1 MSLRCHFN
9 ANGWLTGPISISHR
23 MTPNRFNAGFAARAR
38 GVVQHTEDG
47 FEGGTFATFMDPGSQ
62 VSAFFSVSEA
72 GDAHQYLPVGRGF
85 VAWAQVAGNP
95 GWYSI
100 ECEDKRRS
108 GTPLTDAQL
117 TVFAQIYSALA
128 ERDGFG
134 YAVTDDTSGGR
145 GLITHGDGGN
155 AWGGHPD
162 CPGPVRR
169 AQRPEILARA
179 RAVRDGLD
187 IWICQGAKSLN
198 DLAGDKLGNPVHQV
212 LQLTAEYSV
221 GGLFSPAMASYLN
234 AVFAADAQPVPA
246 GAALFCPKQ
255 GGGVTQVTSPGDQPL
270 RALAQAH
277 ATQCSSVVRAT
288 AENSPGGTF
297 AADLAAHLDTV
308 LAASATH
315 IPPGIRLFYRKQ

>member
-9 ANGWLTGPISISHR
+9 ADGWLTGPISISHR

-47 FEGGTFATFMDPGSQ
+47 FEAGTFATFMDPGSQ
-62 VSAFFSVSEA
+62 VSAFFSIGED
-72 GDAHQYLPVGRGF
+72 GTAHQYLPVGRGM
-85 VAWAQVAGNP
+85 VAWAQAAGNP
-95 GWYSI
+95 AWYSC
-100 ECEDKRRS
+100 ECEDKLRS
-108 GTPLTDAQL
+108 GTPMTDIQL

-134 YAVTDDTSGGR
+134 YAVTDNTSSGR

-198 DLAGDKLGNPVHQV
+198 DLARDKLGNPVHQV

-221 GGLFSPAMASYLN
+221 GGLFAPAMDMYRSAGFAS
-234 AVFAADAQPVPA
+234 DTQPVPGDA
-246 GAALFCPKQ
+246 VLIWLKRD
-255 GGGVTQVTSPGDQPL
+255 GGFGELTSPDERTL
-270 RALAQAH
+270 SNLAHVH
-277 ATQCSSVVRAT
+277 ARQC
-288 AENSPGGTF
+288 F
-297 AADLAAHLDTV
+297 
-308 LAASATH
+308 TH
-315 IPPGIRLFYRKQ
+315 A

>member
-9 ANGWLTGPISISHR
+9 ADGWLTGPISISHH
-23 MTPNRFNAGFAARAR
+23 MTPNRYDSGFAARAR

-47 FEGGTFATFMDPGSQ
+47 FEAGTFATFMDPGSQ

-85 VAWAQVAGNP
+85 VAWAQMAGNP
-95 GWYSI
+95 GWYSC

-108 GTPLTDAQL
+108 GTPMTDIQL

-134 YAVTDDTSGGR
+134 YTVTDNTASGR

-162 CPGPVRR
+162 CPGRVRR

-187 IWICQGAKSLN
+187 IWIGQGAKSLH
-198 DLAGDKLGNPVHQV
+198 DLAGDKLGVPVHQV

-221 GGLFSPAMASYLN
+221 GGLFAPALASYLN
-234 AVFAADAQPVPA
+234 AVFAADTQAVPA

-255 GGGVTQVTSPGDQPL
+255 GGGFTQVTSPGDQTL

-277 ATQCSSVVRAT
+277 DTQCSSVVRAT
-288 AENSPGGTF
+288 AEHSPGGTF
-297 AADLAAHLDTV
+297 AADLAAHLDIV
-308 LAASATH
+308 FAASATH
-315 IPPGIRLFYRKQ
+315 IPTGARLFYRKQ

>member
-9 ANGWLTGPISISHR
+9 ADGWLTGPIAISHHL
-23 MTPNRFNAGFAARAR
+23 TPNRFNSGFAARAQ

-47 FEGGTFATFMDPGSQ
+47 FEAGTFATFMDPGSQ
-62 VSAFFSVSEA
+62 VSAFFSVGEDGA
-72 GDAHQYLPVGRGF
+72 CHQYLPVGRGY

-95 GWYSI
+95 GWYSC
-100 ECEDKRRS
+100 ECEDKLRS
-108 GTPLTDAQL
+108 GTPMTDIQL

-134 YAVTDDTSGGR
+134 YAVTDNTASGR

-162 CPGPVRR
+162 CPGPVRK

-187 IWICQGAKSLN
+187 IWVCQGAKSLH
-198 DLAGDKLGNPVHQV
+198 DLAGDKLGAPVHQV

-221 GGLFSPAMASYLN
+221 GGLFAPAMASYLN
-234 AVFAADAQPVPA
+234 AVFAAGTLDVPA
-246 GAALFCPKQ
+246 GVVLFCPKP
-255 GGGVTQVTSPGDQPL
+255 GGGVTQVSSPGDHTL
-270 RALAQAH
+270 GALARAH
-277 ATQCSSVVRAT
+277 DTQCSSVVRAT

-297 AADLAAHLDTV
+297 AGDLAAHLDLV
-308 LAASATH
+308 FGASPAH
-315 IPPGIRLFYRKQ
+315 IAQETRLFYRKQ

>member
-9 ANGWLTGPISISHR
+9 ADGWLTGPIDISHH
-23 MTPNRFNAGFAARAR
+23 MTPNRFDSGFAARAR

-47 FEGGTFATFMDPGSQ
+47 FEAGTFATFMDPGSA
-62 VSAFFSVSEA
+62 VSAFFSVSEQ
-72 GDAHQYLPVGRGF
+72 GVAHQYLPVGRGF
-85 VAWAQVAGNP
+85 VAWAQAAGNP
-95 GWYSI
+95 NWYSI
-100 ECEDKRRS
+100 ECEDRRNS
-108 GTPLTDAQL
+108 GTPMTDSQL

-162 CPGPVRR
+162 CPGQVRR
-169 AQRPEILARA
+169 AQRPEILVRA

-187 IWICQGAKSLN
+187 IWICQGAKSLH
-198 DLAGDKLGNPVHQV
+198 DLAADKLGDPVHQV
-212 LQLTAEYSV
+212 LKLTAEYSD
-221 GGLFSPAMASYLN
+221 GGLFTPAMASYLN
-234 AVFAADAQPVPA
+234 AVFAADGQDVPA
-246 GAALFCPKQ
+246 GVVLFCPKQ
-255 GGGVTQVTSPGDQPL
+255 GGGVTQVTSPGDQTL

-288 AENSPGGTF
+288 AEHSPGATF
-297 AADLAAHLDTV
+297 ADDLAAHLDTV
-308 LAASATH
+308 FAASATH
-315 IPPGIRLFYRKQ
+315 ITKGIRLFYRKQ

>member
-9 ANGWLTGPISISHR
+9 AEGWLTGPIGISHH
-23 MTPNRFNAGFAARAR
+23 MTPNRFDSGFAARAQ

-47 FEGGTFATFMDPGSQ
+47 FEAGTFATFMDPGSQ

-85 VAWAQVAGNP
+85 VAWAQADGNP
-95 GWYSI
+95 GWYSC

-108 GTPLTDAQL
+108 RTPMTDAQL

-187 IWICQGAKSLN
+187 IWICQGAKSLH
-198 DLAGDKLGNPVHQV
+198 DLAGDKLGSPVHQV

-221 GGLFSPAMASYLN
+221 GGLFAPAMASYLN
-234 AVFAADAQPVPA
+234 AVFAADTLQVPA
-246 GAALFCPKQ
+246 GVILCCPDP
-255 GGGVTQVTSPGDQPL
+255 GGGITQVTSPGDQTL

-288 AENSPGGTF
+288 AEHSPVGTF
-297 AADLAAHLDTV
+297 PAGLGAHLDIV
-308 LAASATH
+308 FAASATR
-315 IPPGIRLFYRKQ
+315 IPAGARLFYRKQ